1 MDLKAYYLDAFSFN
15 NDANRKMIDKIK
27 ELPDQTESV
36 RYISH
41 LINSQ
46 IKWMARIAQ
55 DPAAPAMS
63 WWDPVY
69 DYREL
74 EQRWE
79 NSYRAWVNFIRDHSE
94 AFLLE
99 EVEFTGFDGGK
110 WRSTP
115 ADIIQQLIYHS
126 IHHRAQIQLF
136 IRQQGI
142 EPDFIDYIGT
152 KYRKVE

>member
-1 MDLKAYYLDAFSFN
+1 MDLQAYYLDAFSFN
-15 NDANRKMIDKIK
+15 NEANRKMIGKIK
-27 ELPDQTESV
+27 ELPDPTESI

-46 IKWMARIAQ
+46 IKWLARIAL

-69 DYREL
+69 DYQEL
-74 EQRWE
+74 EPRWE
-79 NSYRAWVNFIRDHSE
+79 SSYQAWVTFIRDHSQ
-94 AFLLE
+94 ASLLE

-110 WRSTP
+110 WRCAP

-136 IRQQGI
+136 IRQQGM

-152 KYRKVE
+152 RYRKVE